1 MTEPSRTQRLDDDLN
16 ALSALNARAANPR
29 RDALLV
35 WVGVLLLVAGIG
47 VAVVGYAISSGT
59 SDPLRQNDAQ
69 ALGPIA
75 ITLSIAGAAL
85 FLRYSAVQFLRFWLA
100 RLVHAQQTSSELP
113 KEH

>member
-1 MTEPSRTQRLDDDLN
+1 MTERSRTQRLDDDLN
-16 ALSALNARAANPR
+16 ALSGRAARPR

-35 WVGVLLLVAGIG
+35 GLGVLLLVAGIV
-47 VAVVGYAISSGT
+47 VAVAGYAISAGT

-69 ALGPIA
+69 TLGPIG
-75 ITLSIAGAAL
+75 ITLSIAGAVL

-100 RLVHAQQTSSELP
+100 RLVHAQQTSSDPP